1 MSETKNKN
9 VLIRGLRHA
18 ELHTMEAL
26 RVYTNVYSFDDSDG
40 LNISYSAGA

>member
-9 VLIRGLRHA
+9 VLILGLCHA

-26 RVYTNVYSFDDSDG
+26 RVYTNVYSFDDLDG
-40 LNISYSAGA
+40 LNAPYSAGA